1 MDRHLLASV
10 YRLHSVFDDAD
21 ISNQPTQYKGVEMQW
36 VNIPSEVVRRGIVAR
51 GRDVVI
57 SIGPRELDR
66 VRSEEL
72 S

>member
-1 MDRHLLASV
+1 MDRHLLTGV
-10 YRLHSVFDDAD
+10 YRLVSVFDDAD
-21 ISNQPTQYKGVEMQW
+21 ISNQPTQYECVEMQR
-36 VNIPSEVVRRGIVAR
+36 VNISFEVVRRGIVAR

-57 SIGPRELDR
+57 SIGPREFDR

>member
-10 YRLHSVFDDAD
+10 HRLDSVFDDAD
-21 ISNQPTQYKGVEMQW
+21 ISDQPTQYEGVEMQR
-36 VNIPSEVVRRGIVAR
+36 VNISSEIVRRGIVAR

-57 SIGPRELDR
+57 SIGPREFDR

>member
-10 YRLHSVFDDAD
+10 HRFDSVFDDAD
-21 ISNQPTQYKGVEMQW
+21 ISDQPTQYEGVEMQR
-36 VNIPSEVVRRGIVAR
+36 VNISSEIVRREIVAR

-57 SIGPRELDR
+57 SIGPREFDR

>member
-1 MDRHLLASV
+1 MNRHLLASV
-10 YRLHSVFDDAD
+10 HRLDPVLDDAD
-21 ISNQPTQYKGVEMQW
+21 ISNQPTQYEGVEMQR
-36 VNIPSEVVRRGIVAR
+36 VNISSEIVRRGIVAR

-57 SIGPRELDR
+57 SIGPREFDR